1 MRSSIIAA
9 AVALTFAMTAI
20 AGPIP
25 KDSIETTTKKCNK
38 ACTMDYKPICAQFKG
53 GKKETFSNS
62 CALSVYQCENPKEV
76 VTTSVD
82 GTCDVPAEKKCNKAC
97 TMDYKPICAQFK
109 GGKKE
114 TFSNSCALSVYQCE
128 NPKEVVT
135 TSVDGTCDAPAE
147 KKCNMTCTMDYNPVC
162 AQFDGGK
169 KQTFG
174 NSCSLSVYQCEH
186 PEEILA
192 TASKGSCDAVATEEP
207 KDSKLAAEIT
217 QPIETEAKSCNK
229 ACILLYDP
237 VCAKFESGHSAT
249 FGNSCQL
256 SVYQCENPRDKVAV
270 TTKGSCEA
278 L

>member
-9 AVALTFAMTAI
+9 ALALTFAMTAT

-25 KDSIETTTKKCNK
+25 KDSTTKSCNK

-62 CALSVYQCENPKEV
+62 CSLSVYQCENPKEV
-76 VTTSVD
+76 VATS
-82 GTCDVPAEKKCNKAC
+82 KKCNKA
-97 TMDYKPICAQFK
+97 
-109 GGKKE
+109 
-114 TFSNSCALSVYQCE
+114 
-128 NPKEVVT
+128 
-135 TSVDGTCDAPAE
+135 
-147 KKCNMTCTMDYNPVC
+147 CTMDYNPVC
-162 AQFDGGK
+162 AQFDGGN

-192 TASKGSCDAVATEEP
+192 TSTKGSCDAVAEEP
-207 KDSKLAAEIT
+207 KESKLAAEIT
-217 QPIETEAKSCNK
+217 QPIDTEAKSCNK

-237 VCAKFESGHSAT
+237 VCAKFESGHNAT
-249 FGNSCQL
+249 FGNTCQL

-278 L
+278 LPFPYKVMMPRDVAPEVDWCNVKHCEPTISPICAKRSDGALKTLLNPCQLNVVNCVPEGAMFEFLHNGECD

>member
-9 AVALTFAMTAI
+9 ALALTFALTAT

-25 KDSIETTTKKCNK
+25 KDSTTKSCNK

-62 CALSVYQCENPKEV
+62 CSLSVYQCENPKEV
-76 VTTSVD
+76 VATS
-82 GTCDVPAEKKCNKAC
+82 
-97 TMDYKPICAQFK
+97 
-109 GGKKE
+109 
-114 TFSNSCALSVYQCE
+114 CE
-128 NPKEVVT
+128 NPKEVVA

-147 KKCNMTCTMDYNPVC
+147 KKCNKACTMDYSPVC
-162 AQFDGGK
+162 AQFDGGN

-192 TASKGSCDAVATEEP
+192 TSTRGSCDAVAAEEP
-207 KDSKLAAEIT
+207 KESKLAAEIT
-217 QPIETEAKSCNK
+217 QPIDTEAKSCNK

-237 VCAKFESGHSAT
+237 VCAKFESGHNAT
-249 FGNSCQL
+249 FGNTCQL

>member
-9 AVALTFAMTAI
+9 ALALTFAMTAT

-25 KDSIETTTKKCNK
+25 KDSTTKSCNK

-62 CALSVYQCENPKEV
+62 CSLSVYQCENPKEV
-76 VTTSVD
+76 VATSVD
-82 GTCDVPAEKKCNKAC
+82 GTCDAPAEKKCNKAC

-128 NPKEVVT
+128 NPKEVVA
-135 TSVDGTCDAPAE
+135 TSIDGTCDAPVE
-147 KKCNMTCTMDYNPVC
+147 KKCNKACTMDYNPVC
-162 AQFDGGK
+162 AQFDGGN

-192 TASKGSCDAVATEEP
+192 TSTKGSCDAVAEEP
-207 KDSKLAAEIT
+207 KESKLAAEIT
-217 QPIETEAKSCNK
+217 QPIDTEAKSCNK

-237 VCAKFESGHSAT
+237 VCAKFESGHNAT
-249 FGNSCQL
+249 FGNTCQL